1 MKILVDI
8 FVEDMHETV
17 IIDKYDNVDY
27 DDIIERTAKDMIT
40 YYGERNVIYGVNNY
54 YDYAVYKIKEQYQNL
69 SNNRLRQTTGIKGDM
84 LYRKKQVAL
93 VKNKANIV
101 VTDGGKKI
109 ALPAN
114 GKVSVEGLNTE
125 KGSLQVT
132 FEKVGTIDSPIGYF
146 VASENES
153 SFSPDGADFLE
164 MYLNKN
170 WEKFINL
177 VLSGENFYSEVEY
190 HYLVRLYP
198 SGVIVGKVA
207 KEEDIEIL
215 DEFLD

>member
-27 DDIIERTAKDMIT
+27 DGIIEHTAKDMIT
-40 YYGERNVIYGVNNY
+40 YYGERDVIYGVNNY

-84 LYRKKQVAL
+84 LYRKKQVPL

-114 GKVSVEGLNTE
+114 SKVSVEGLNIE
-125 KGSLQVT
+125 KG
-132 FEKVGTIDSPIGYF
+132 
-146 VASENES
+146 
-153 SFSPDGADFLE
+153 
-164 MYLNKN
+164 
-170 WEKFINL
+170 
-177 VLSGENFYSEVEY
+177 
-190 HYLVRLYP
+190 
-198 SGVIVGKVA
+198 
-207 KEEDIEIL
+207 IL
-215 DEFLD
+215 